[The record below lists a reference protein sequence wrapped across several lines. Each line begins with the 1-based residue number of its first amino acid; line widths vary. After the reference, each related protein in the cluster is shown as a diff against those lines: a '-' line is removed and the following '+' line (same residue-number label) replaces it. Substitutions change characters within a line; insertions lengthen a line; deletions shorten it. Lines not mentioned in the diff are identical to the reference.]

1 MCQLAALYTAWHWYI
16 GTLANYSYLYG
27 NEDYDPIFS
36 MEEVSID
43 GMLPLPGVVL
53 YLSQKGTFLSPVSS
67 LVLHVHVSLL
77 YMYMFH
83 CLTCTCFTALHVH
96 VKQRYTP
103 RLHTLLYE
111 IELYQ
116 YRRKRRMAMTNTI
129 KFKTESIYD

>member
-43 GMLPLPGVVL
+43 GIVTLARCCTLSFSERNVPFPGEQ
-53 YLSQKGTFLSPVSS
+53 SCF
-67 LVLHVHVSLL
+67 
-77 YMYMFH
+77 
-83 CLTCTCFTALHVH
+83 TCTCFTALHVH

>member
-53 YLSQKGTFLSPVSS
+53 CLSQKGTFLSPVSS

-77 YMYMFH
+77 YMY
-83 CLTCTCFTALHVH
+83 
-96 VKQRYTP
+96 
-103 RLHTLLYE
+103 
-111 IELYQ
+111 I
-116 YRRKRRMAMTNTI
+116 
-129 KFKTESIYD
+129 